1 MTDRVEMTVPPPHAT
16 PTRSARRHPGGF
28 WAPAVPEQPFSVR
41 RYTEPTDSSAAFSAD
56 RLIVA
61 PAGYVDM
68 DTAPLL
74 AAALHNALDSHPD
87 VCCDL
92 AAVDFF
98 SAAGV
103 HVLLLAGDRAKR
115 GGSRFSIRGAAGI
128 TRRVLRITQVEHL
141 FATLDGPAE
150 APDGRLRCGPGV
162 PTSFEGSSES

>member
-1 MTDRVEMTVPPPHAT
+1 MTDRVEMAIAPAHAT
-16 PTRSARRHPGGF
+16 ATRSARCPRAGF
-28 WAPAVPEQPFSVR
+28 WAPAVPERPFSLA
-41 RYTEPTDSSAAFSAD
+41 RYTEPIDSSAAFSAD

-74 AAALHNALDSHPD
+74 RAALTNALDSHPD

-115 GGSRFSIRGAAGI
+115 AGSRFAIRGAVGI

-141 FATLDGPAE
+141 FVTLDGPSE
-150 APDGRLRCGPGV
+150 APDR
-162 PTSFEGSSES
+162 PTAPQAGLSDIPRRIE